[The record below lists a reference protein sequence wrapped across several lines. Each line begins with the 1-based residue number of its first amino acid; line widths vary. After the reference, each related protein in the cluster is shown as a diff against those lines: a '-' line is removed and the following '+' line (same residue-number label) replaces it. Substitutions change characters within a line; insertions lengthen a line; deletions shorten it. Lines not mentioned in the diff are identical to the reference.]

1 MVMGWWWGEH
11 VVGYKIGCVSTI
23 NQQTLGLPHP
33 VWGNLWSTE
42 QYADG
47 VQLRKADFANIAIE
61 VEFAVTIKSA
71 IDQHNIT
78 ADDVVRAVDS
88 ALPVLELH
96 HLVLRSDPPHGHE
109 LIASN
114 AIHAGVVRGTSTLAL
129 STVTETDLAL
139 IYDGAVIDSW
149 SAIQWP
155 HAVLGAIVW
164 LAKALAEHGK
174 RIEAGDTILTGA
186 LGPRIAVNAA
196 TSVSVTSSAFG
207 QVGATFI

>member
-1 MVMGWWWGEH
+1 MRLELADARRVQIAVTELRELRGEH

-61 VEFAVTIKSA
+61 AEFAVTIKSA
-71 IDQHNIT
+71 IDPHNLT

-114 AIHAGVVRGTSTLAL
+114 AIHAGVVRGTSTSAL

-139 IYDGAVIDSW
+139 TW
-149 SAIQWP
+149 T
-155 HAVLGAIVW
+155 
-164 LAKALAEHGK
+164 
-174 RIEAGDTILTGA
+174 R
-186 LGPRIAVNAA
+186 
-196 TSVSVTSSAFG
+196 
-207 QVGATFI
+207 